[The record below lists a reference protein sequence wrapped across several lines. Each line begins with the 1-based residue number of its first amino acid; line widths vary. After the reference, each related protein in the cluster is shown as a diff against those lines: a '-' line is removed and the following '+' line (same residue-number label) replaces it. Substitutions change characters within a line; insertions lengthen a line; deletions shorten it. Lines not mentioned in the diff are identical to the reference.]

1 MLQVASDISFV
12 RFVYP
17 FVFKFKE
24 DTPLGNIA
32 DRMREQ
38 GWRESS
44 FPEGDLLPHVR
55 DYLNAKHNGEATA
68 YLLRLSQETLVEKA
82 HRLIFPQGG
91 SEANAGALW
100 TMHLDSR
107 AVPFRLSEAQLVVF
121 RGGVAMLTLEAR
133 PESVNLADWLDF
145 IYHFRFYAGKR
156 GEKQDA
162 SAPTLGYSG
171 KQFEGIKGLIDA
183 LLQPFTGEQ
192 VENLFMYNMMLPF
205 SVLYLDGEIDDME
218 KRRLLYR
225 IRLCFAS
232 WHDLHPPE
240 SELSPSHPHLL
251 EYARDLWFT
260 FAQQAA
266 GFVAF
271 NAPRDASGFFRSD
284 LPKRL
289 RDRYFLLY
297 QLALHQK
304 FRLIH
309 LSNGVSRNWLGGD
322 EKERRK
328 VFVQMRDSLLE
339 FTARGYFAQVMHQ
352 EQHHRYYCRWREVL
366 QLEMLY
372 QEVSNE
378 VREMYDYLEMRLEEQ
393 RTKQSEQLNWVVIWL
408 TRVTVFFALP
418 SIVVSGL
425 GMNVSSIE
433 QWDTRLG
440 GLWWVAVVIVST
452 LISVLIIIL
461 GNRLGSKKDSDALHG
476 EASSNSP
483 R

>member
-17 FVFKFKE
+17 FVFKE
-24 DTPLGNIA
+24 ETPLGEIA
-32 DRMREQ
+32 RRMQEQ
-38 GWRESS
+38 GWQESS

-55 DYLNAKHNGEATA
+55 DYLNATHDGEATA
-68 YLLRLSQETLVEKA
+68 YLLRLPPETLVEKA
-82 HRLIFPQGG
+82 RRLISLQGG
-91 SEANAGALW
+91 SEADAEALW
-100 TMHLDSR
+100 TMHFDKR
-107 AVPFRLSEAQLVVF
+107 AIPFRLSEAQFVVF

-133 PESVNLADWLDF
+133 PESTTLADWLDF
-145 IYHFRFYAGKR
+145 IYHCRFYAGEA
-156 GEKQDA
+156 GEKQDI
-162 SAPTLGYSG
+162 SAPKVEYSG
-171 KQFEGIKGLIDA
+171 KQFEGIKPLIDA
-183 LLQPFTGEQ
+183 LLQPFTDEQ

-205 SVLYLDGEIDDME
+205 SALYLDGEIDDME

-232 WHDLHPPE
+232 WHELHPPV

-271 NAPRDASGFFRSD
+271 NAPRDASAFFRSD

-309 LSNGVSRNWLGGD
+309 LSNGVSRNWLSGD

-328 VFVQMRDSLLE
+328 VFVRMRDSLLE

-378 VREMYDYLEMRLEEQ
+378 VREMYDYLEMRLEEK
-393 RTKQSEQLNWVVIWL
+393 RTEQSEQLNRAVLWL
-408 TRVTVFFALP
+408 TGATVFFALP
-418 SIVVSGL
+418 SLVVSGL
-425 GMNVSSIE
+425 GMNVGSIE
-433 QWDTRLG
+433 QWDQFWG
-440 GLWWVAVVIVST
+440 GLWWLVAVGVSMI
-452 LISVLIIIL
+452 LSVLIIAVGIRFV
-461 GNRLGSKKDSDALHG
+461 GRKRGSDDS
-476 EASSNSP
+476 
-483 R
+483 

>member
-17 FVFKFKE
+17 FVFKE
-24 DTPLGNIA
+24 DTPLGDIA
-32 DRMREQ
+32 ERMREQ
-38 GWRESS
+38 GWQESP

-55 DYLNAKHNGEATA
+55 DYLNAKRDGEATA
-68 YLLRLSQETLVEKA
+68 YLLRLPQETLIEKA
-82 HRLIFPQGG
+82 HRSISPQGG
-91 SEANAGALW
+91 SVANADAVW

-121 RGGVAMLTLEAR
+121 RGGVAMLTLQTH
-133 PESVNLADWLDF
+133 PESTILEDWLDF

-162 SAPTLGYSG
+162 SAPTLEYLG
-171 KQFEGIKGLIDA
+171 KQFAGIKELIDA
-183 LLQPFTGEQ
+183 LLKPFTGEQ
-192 VENLFMYNMMLPF
+192 MESLFMYNMMLPF
-205 SVLYLDGEIDDME
+205 SVLYLDGELDDIE

-251 EYARDLWFT
+251 EYARDIWFT

-271 NAPRDASGFFRSD
+271 NAPRDVSGFFRGD
-284 LPKRL
+284 LRERL

-322 EKERRK
+322 EKERRT

-378 VREMYDYLEMRLEEQ
+378 VREMYDYLEMRLEEK
-393 RTKQSEQLNWVVIWL
+393 RTEQSEQLNRAVLWL
-408 TRVTVFFALP
+408 TAFTVFFACP
-418 SIVVSGL
+418 SLVVGGL
-425 GMNVSSIE
+425 GMNVSTVE
-433 QWDTRLG
+433 QWDQSWG
-440 GLWWVAVVIVST
+440 GLWWLWAVGVSMLVST
-452 LISVLIIIL
+452 VLIAVIYGIL
-461 GNRLGSKKDSDALHG
+461 KR
-476 EASSNSP
+476 